1 MSKKPDSPLRIPYW
15 SQTPYRLGRLAVRYS
30 CRPDLA
36 LVPPPPSSRSKDK
49 LREALSS
56 HLASHEARFDFL
68 VQVQT
73 DPVAMPVEDPT
84 VAWDEATSPFR
95 KVATIR
101 IPPQVCDNPEQMA
114 CCENLSF
121 TPWHALPEHRPLGA
135 INRARKVIYE
145 ALSARRHELNQV
157 PRREPRPEDL
167 PHCPP
172 PGS

>member
-1 MSKKPDSPLRIPYW
+1 M
-15 SQTPYRLGRLAVRYS
+15 
-30 CRPDLA
+30 
-36 LVPPPPSSRSKDK
+36 PPPPPSRSKDK

-56 HLASHEARFDFL
+56 HLASREARFDFL

-84 VAWDEATSPFR
+84 VGWDEATSPYR

-101 IPPQVCDNPEQMA
+101 IPPQVCDTPEQMA

-145 ALSARRHELNQV
+145 ALSARRHELNRV
-157 PRREPRPEDL
+157 PRREPTPEDL
-167 PHCPP
+167 SHVLAPRVADVPRAVTRRSPVDSRRSLTPP
-172 PGS
+172 LSARGR